1 VTTRDDEFRA
11 LYAAEYPAVASYCWS
26 LTRDADLAHDL
37 AQEAFTR
44 LFARWIGVRDP
55 RAYVFRI
62 ATNLVRRSWRN
73 RARQADLVGELAA
86 ELPTQAGPPDV
97 ESTGIRSAVQTLPS
111 RLRDVVLLHYFADLS
126 VLEVAAALNRP
137 SGTVKRQLSEAR
149 SLLAG
154 ALEVPGV

>member
-1 VTTRDDEFRA
+1 VSARDEEFRA
-11 LYAAEYPAVASYCWS
+11 LYAAEYAAVASYCWS
-26 LTRDADLAHDL
+26 LTRDAELAHDL

-55 RAYVFRI
+55 RAYVFRV
-62 ATNLVRRSWRN
+62 ATNLVRRAWRS
-73 RARQADLVGELAA
+73 RARQSDVIGELANV
-86 ELPTQAGPPDV
+86 LPTQAPAPDI
-97 ESTGIRSAVQTLPS
+97 ETSGIRTAVQTLPS

-126 VLEVAAALNRP
+126 VVEVATALNRP

-154 ALEVPGV
+154 VLEVPGV